1 MSNLSELLPTGGGQ
15 NAVDFVASGTL
26 GNGVT
31 VALKA
36 DGTVEA
42 ITETSVTEN
51 IPEGSD
57 TIWFAQPTS
66 PPYSTATYTDMAF
79 DVSANKFVIVFADA
93 KVSNYASYIVGSI
106 SGSTITYGTK
116 TVFNSSAVVH
126 PSIAADPSAT
136 GKFVIAYND
145 YGGSTGAFVKIAT
158 LSGTTLSF
166 GTGVN
171 WSSANSYGRL
181 AFDFTSSTF
190 VLAWSKAADS
200 GKLYATLGT
209 YSGTTITLQT
219 EVELYGTQIDDWYTG
234 IAFDPSTT
242 GKFVV
247 VANNYASP
255 YAGIAVCGTIS
266 GTTITGGTAQ
276 TFDSSGA
283 KFSKCV
289 FDSVNADNLI
299 IAFQDISSSNYGAAY
314 AATLSGTV
322 FTFGS
327 KVQFNSTAST
337 DMWTMAPS
345 GVGKNFQVVY
355 RNDATSDRPFAA
367 ALSVSGTTITAGTP
381 VQITTEGVN
390 ATNYLAAAMNPADA
404 GSFVTIWRDKSYDGC
419 RSVASQQGYSS
430 TNSADF
436 IGITAEAISDTATGS
451 VNTFGG
457 INESQSGLTIGSDY
471 YVQDNGSIAT
481 TSSDVK
487 IGKAI
492 SATTINM
499 MDLT

>member
-1 MSNLSELLPTGGGQ
+1 M
-15 NAVDFVASGTL
+15 
-26 GNGVT
+26 
-31 VALKA
+31 
-36 DGTVEA
+36 
-42 ITETSVTEN
+42 
-51 IPEGSD
+51 
-57 TIWFAQPTS
+57 
-66 PPYSTATYTDMAF
+66 DMAF
-79 DVSANKFVIVFADA
+79 DVSANKFVIVFRDD
-93 KVSNYASYIVGSI
+93 KVSGYASYIVGSI
-106 SGSTITYGTK
+106 SGSTITYGAK
-116 TVFNSSAVVH
+116 TVFNSSTVVH
-126 PSIAADPSAT
+126 PSISADPSAT

-145 YGGSTGAFVKIAT
+145 FGGGAGSFVKIAT

-171 WSSANSYGRL
+171 WSSANSYCRI

-200 GKLYATLGT
+200 DKLYATLGT

-219 EVELYGTQIDDWYTG
+219 EVELYGTGVKDWNFG
-234 IAFDPSTT
+234 LAFDPSTT

-247 VANNYASP
+247 VTNNSANP

-276 TFDSSGA
+276 TFNDTGA
-283 KFSKCV
+283 AFEATPYSDCV

-299 IAFQDISSSNYGAAY
+299 IAFKDAAGSNYGAAR

-322 FTFGS
+322 FTFGT
-327 KVQFNSTAST
+327 KVQFNSTVST

-355 RNDATSDRPFAA
+355 RNDTTSDRPFAA

-381 VQITTEGVN
+381 VQITTVGVN
-390 ATNYLAAAMNPADA
+390 STSYLAAAMNPADA
-404 GSFVTIWRDKSYDGC
+404 GSFVTIWRDKDYDSC
-419 RSVASQQGYSS
+419 SSVASQQGYSS

-436 IGITAEAISDTATGS
+436 IGITASAIANTATGA
-451 VNTFGG
+451 VNVYGG
-457 INESQSGLTIGSDY
+457 INEAQSGLTIGSDY
-471 YVQDNGSIAT
+471 YVQDNGTLST
-481 TSSDVK
+481 TASSVK
-487 IGKAI
+487 VGTAI

-499 MDLT
+499 KDLKL

>member
-1 MSNLSELLPTGGGQ
+1 MSNLTDLLPAGAGGKQ
-15 NAVDFVASGTL
+15 VDFVASGTL

-42 ITETSVTEN
+42 ITETSVTQN

-66 PPYSTATYTDMAF
+66 APYSTATYMDMAF

-145 YGGSTGAFVKIAT
+145 FGGGAGSFVKIAT

-171 WSSANSYGRL
+171 WSSANSYGRI

-219 EVELYGTQIDDWYTG
+219 EVELYGTEIDDWYTG

-276 TFDSSGA
+276 TFNSSGA

-299 IAFQDISSSNYGAAY
+299 IAFQDVSSSNYGAAY

-322 FTFGS
+322 FTFGA

-345 GVGKNFQVVY
+345 GVGRNFQIVY

-404 GSFVTIWRDKSYDGC
+404 GSFVTIWRDQSYDGC

-436 IGITAEAISDTATGS
+436 IGITDAAISDTASGS
-451 VNTFGG
+451 VTIKGG
-457 INESQSGLTIGSDY
+457 ISTNVTGLTPNQNY
-471 YVQDNGSIAT
+471 YVQSDGTLSTT
-481 TSSDVK
+481 TSTVLA
-487 IGKAI
+487 GKALSSTSI
-492 SATTINM
+492 NLDYTT
-499 MDLT
+499 